1 MFPATLAR
9 IHLCL
14 LRAPSTNTTGAHAA
28 TVRFVQLHGGE
39 AMTTD
44 IRLAWAKLR
53 DCVLLGR
60 EVYRYPDLM
69 LGYHY
74 TKEKALL
81 QQALDESWEGSA
93 HSYDSAQDDRPW
105 H

>member
-1 MFPATLAR
+1 
-9 IHLCL
+9 
-14 LRAPSTNTTGAHAA
+14 
-28 TVRFVQLHGGE
+28 
-39 AMTTD
+39 MTTD